1 MKRAIGMKKTLIAI
15 VAVVTVSLLLA
26 GALYSVIHQPN
37 YTEQITSM
45 MNEKWE
51 EYASDKPGFNGT
63 LSMRIISPKGD
74 FFVTTNPD
82 NIAGDAH
89 FRGASTTKT
98 FTAAAILLLH
108 QEGQLNIDDKITQTI
123 PGKDI
128 PYVPDSADY
137 AIPYKENITIR
148 QLLGHTAGVFDV
160 SNTPIPQNVSA
171 PYAGVIYTDYIKD
184 SAPEH
189 NFTFEEL
196 VGVVATNQLAYFAPN
211 EGYHYSNTGYSIL
224 GNIIER
230 VSGMDYSSF
239 VKQWLLEPNGLE
251 DTSFPSL
258 GNDLQL
264 PAPYAKGYTY
274 IGGELFE
281 TTQDNMSPHV
291 AEGNVITTAD
301 DLCKWGKL
309 LYSGQA
315 GVNNDLVAQM
325 IDVKPTGEE
334 HKVYGLGTEYAE
346 GLGFGHNGAHAGYM
360 TVMRYD
366 EKTNIAIV
374 ISASILNADDLYGQ
388 IDVMYEIGR
397 ESKQILGYST

>member
-1 MKRAIGMKKTLIAI
+1 MKKTLAAAIAI
-15 VAVVTVSLLLA
+15 IIVALLLT
-26 GALYSVIHQPN
+26 GALYASFINRPD
-37 YTEQITSM
+37 YSKQIKSM
-45 MNEKWE
+45 MDEKWA
-51 EYASDKPGFNGT
+51 EYAADNPAFNGS
-63 LSMRIISPKGD
+63 LSIRIISPKGD
-74 FFVTTNPD
+74 FYVTTSQDSMDGNV
-82 NIAGDAH
+82 H

-98 FTAAAILLLH
+98 YTAAAIMLLH
-108 QEGQLNIDDKITQTI
+108 QEGQLNIDDEITQTI

-128 PYVPDSADY
+128 PYVPTSADY
-137 AIPYKENITIR
+137 AIPHKEHITIR

-160 SNTPIPQNVSA
+160 SNSPIPQNVSA
-171 PYAGVIYTDYIKD
+171 PYAGVTYTDYIKD

-189 NFTFEEL
+189 NFTFDEL

-224 GNIIER
+224 GKIIER
-230 VSGMDYSSF
+230 VSGMSYPSF
-239 VKQWLLEPNGLE
+239 VEQRLLQPNELE

-281 TTQDNMSPHV
+281 TTQDNMSPHM

-301 DLCKWGKL
+301 DLCKWAKL

-315 GVNNDLVAQM
+315 GINNDLVAQM
-325 IDVKPTGEE
+325 TDVKPTGEE

-346 GLGFGHNGAHAGYM
+346 GLGIGHNGAHAGYM

-366 EKTNIAIV
+366 KENDIAIV
-374 ISASILNADDLYGQ
+374 ISAAVLNADDLYGQ
-388 IDVMYEIGR
+388 IEVMYEVGR